1 MAMEKAKF
9 RVSILSRIDSNVNR
23 FKFYQQ
29 SSFVIPF
36 FRVKCLSY
44 LKELAYTLNLVF
56 RFVNC
61 LIELMLEINVMSE
74 GLISGFVFCRS
85 SIKCFLIGVSFLCF
99 LHPFLNKIIFWDQLQ
114 DVDLVFQFS
123 SFFKF
128 SKFSGVDQFRIVK
141 SSHRRCSIKK
151 VF

>member
-44 LKELAYTLNLVF
+44 LKELAYTLNPVF

-85 SIKCFLIGVSFLCF
+85 SIKHFLIGVSFLCF
-99 LHPFLNKIIFWDQLQ
+99 LHLFLNKIIFWDQLQ

-123 SFFKF
+123 SFFSF
-128 SKFSGVDQFRIVK
+128 LSFLVQTSFGLSKAATGGVL
-141 SSHRRCSIKK
+141 
-151 VF
+151 

>member
-44 LKELAYTLNLVF
+44 LKELAYTLNPVF

-85 SIKCFLIGVSFLCF
+85 SIKYFLIGVSFLCY

-114 DVDLVFQFS
+114 DVDLVF
-123 SFFKF
+123 
-128 SKFSGVDQFRIVK
+128 
-141 SSHRRCSIKK
+141 
-151 VF
+151 